1 MDSFSLGLTDL
12 VLQKKK
18 YRKKYILVKKSRAL
32 FMLWSGLDSRV
43 GALHRVN
50 LIAPYPL
57 EQNRRRK
64 ITMNMTMTKSSLALP

>member
-18 YRKKYILVKKSRAL
+18 YRKKYTLVKKSRAL

-43 GALHRVN
+43 GALHRVS
-50 LIAPYPL
+50 LIAPFPL
-57 EQNRRRK
+57 GQNCPK
-64 ITMNMTMTKSSLALP
+64 KLL